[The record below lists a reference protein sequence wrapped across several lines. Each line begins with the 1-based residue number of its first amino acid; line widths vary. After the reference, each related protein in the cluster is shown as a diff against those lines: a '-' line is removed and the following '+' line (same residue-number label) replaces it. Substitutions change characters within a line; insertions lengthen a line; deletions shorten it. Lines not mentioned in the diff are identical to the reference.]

1 MKDNNTTY
9 LIRNIPRNEWKKIRM
24 LCLDKG
30 VKVNEL
36 MLDVVNKISS
46 NKLIGK
52 TILQKVG
59 NNAD

>member
-1 MKDNNTTY
+1 
-9 LIRNIPRNEWKKIRM
+9 M